1 MSNRVQ
7 TDWPAALFRVQRK
20 LERWR
25 AQCRPR
31 ERIPEDLWREAAE
44 LAGAYG
50 IHRIAKALRLDY
62 YSLKD
67 RVAAAAAE
75 SGVNGPEFVE
85 VLGGGLPTARP
96 ECVIEVEDP
105 VGVTMRIRVTGGEGP
120 DVAALVRAFRE
131 GRS

>member
-1 MSNRVQ
+1 MSNGVQ
-7 TDWPAALFRVQRK
+7 TDWPAGFFRVQRK

-31 ERIPEDLWREAAE
+31 ERIPEELWREAAG
-44 LAGAYG
+44 LGAAYG
-50 IHRIAKALRLDY
+50 IHRTAKALRLDY
-62 YSLKD
+62 YSLKN
-67 RVAAAAAE
+67 RVAVAAE

-85 VLGGGLPTARP
+85 VLGDGLPTARP
-96 ECVIEVEDP
+96 ECVIEVEDTG
-105 VGVTMRIRVTGGEGP
+105 GVTMRIRLTGGEGP